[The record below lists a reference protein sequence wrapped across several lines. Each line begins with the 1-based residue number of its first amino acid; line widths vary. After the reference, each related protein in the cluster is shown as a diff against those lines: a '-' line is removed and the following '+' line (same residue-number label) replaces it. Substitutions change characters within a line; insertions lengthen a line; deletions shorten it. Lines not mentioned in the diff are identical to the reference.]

1 MILPP
6 RGRKILFDTN
16 VYIEAIQSG
25 PATDI
30 YHLLLTTIPRTYLS
44 AVVVQELY
52 AGALDTVGERLVA
65 RFVHQTERTSRLVIP
80 TYRDWSEAGH
90 VLARINRQEPA
101 QRTRLARLVNDVLL
115 AMSARQIGATLYT
128 FNRDDFT
135 LIARY
140 KTFSF
145 VLLSCRASSKTLASR
160 QC

>member
-6 RGRKILFDTN
+6 RGRRLLFDTN

-25 PATDI
+25 PVADV
-30 YHLLLTTIPRTYLS
+30 YHLLLTTIPRTYVS

-65 RFVHQTERTSRLVIP
+65 RFVRQTERTGLVVIP

-101 QRTRLARLVNDVLL
+101 QRSRLARLVNDVLL
-115 AMSARQIGATLYT
+115 AMCARQIGATLYT
-128 FNRDDFT
+128 FNREDFT

-140 KTFSF
+140 KPFSF
-145 VLLSCRASSKTLASR
+145 VLL
-160 QC
+160 

>member
-16 VYIEAIQSG
+16 VYIEAIQRG
-25 PATDI
+25 PDADVYNLI
-30 YHLLLTTIPRTYLS
+30 LATIPRTYVS

-52 AGALDTVGERLVA
+52 AGALDTFGERLVV
-65 RFVHQTERTSRLVIP
+65 RFVRQTEKTGRLVIP
-80 TYRDWSEAGH
+80 TYRDWREAGR
-90 VLARINRQEPA
+90 VLARINSQEPA

-115 AMSARQIGATLYT
+115 AMSALQIGATLYT

-140 KTFSF
+140 KKFSL
-145 VLLSCRASSKTLASR
+145 VLL
-160 QC
+160 